1 MTILGQRIRA
11 ERNRNGI
18 TQAELA
24 QRVGVKT
31 NTISQWETGKRAPGY
46 EALDQLAAALNCT
59 PSALI
64 ESPPEPCPEDELW
77 ELRETLRRRPE
88 MRILFDATKDACY
101 DDLMSVVQI
110 IEVMKRRSNR

>member
-1 MTILGQRIRA
+1 MISLGQRIRA
-11 ERNRNGI
+11 ERTRIGL
-18 TQAELA
+18 TQAQLA
-24 QRVGVKT
+24 QKIGVKT

-46 EALDQLAAALNCT
+46 DALEQLSAALNCT
-59 PSALI
+59 PSSLLEAA
-64 ESPPEPCPEDELW
+64 PEPCPEDELW

-110 IEVMKRRSNR
+110 IEVMKRRSAR